1 MSEFK
6 GFITN
11 DLFAG
16 SYNALLTGDPKDR
29 TKGFVFV
36 EDDSDS
42 SFWEEFISQYY
53 PDEYTFR
60 TSSKSNKK
68 VAGKR
73 FLESIYETASSK
85 IIIAVDSDYDYIAA
99 KDKPEHAFNQSKYII
114 HTYGFSRESVQL
126 EKNSLQEFFRR
137 CKWTVSHNIDIIK
150 FLEEFSIVSF
160 DGLAKYLVL
169 LKRNDYNSKYQKDF
183 DSCFNVLNKELV
195 NEELYLDNSTIYNIN
210 TNLNDFFDDKG
221 ISAADISAEKVFLTS
236 ISINKDNAYRF
247 ISGHVFFDLINKIYL
262 DTIIQLKKKEV
273 DIVKNGLTGTEIG
286 NRIAQIM
293 NEFKDLFSFKAH
305 CNLYPINR
313 EDEVHKLILLDIK
326 NIKG

>member
-11 DLFAG
+11 HQFVG
-16 SYNALLTGDPKDR
+16 SYNAFLTGDAKDS

-60 TSSKSNKK
+60 TSSKSHQKIT
-68 VAGKR
+68 GKR

-99 KDKPEHAFNQSKYII
+99 KDIPEHAFNQSKYII

-137 CKWTVSHNIDIIK
+137 CKWTVSHNIDLIK
-150 FLEEFSIVSF
+150 FLDEFSRVSF
-160 DGLAKYLVL
+160 EGLAKYLVL
-169 LKRNDYNSKYQKDF
+169 LKRNNYNSKYQKDF

-195 NEELYLDNSTIYNIN
+195 NEELYLDNSIIYTIN
-210 TNLNDFFDDKG
+210 TNLNDFFDGKD
-221 ISAADISAEKVFLTS
+221 ISAADISAAKDFL
-236 ISINKDNAYRF
+236 ISICINKENAYRF

-273 DIVKNGLTGTEIG
+273 EIIKDGLTGTEIG
-286 NRIAQIM
+286 YRIAQIM
-293 NEFKDLFSFKAH
+293 TEFKDLFSFKAH
-305 CNLYPINR
+305 CHLYPINH
-313 EDEVHKLILLDIK
+313 EDEVHRLILLDIK

>member
-11 DLFAG
+11 HQFVG
-16 SYNALLTGDPKDR
+16 SYNAFLTGDIKDS

-60 TSSKSNKK
+60 TSSKSNQK
-68 VAGKR
+68 VTGKR
-73 FLESIYETASSK
+73 FLESIYGDASRK

-137 CKWTVSHNIDIIK
+137 CKWTVSHNVDLIK
-150 FLEEFSIVSF
+150 FLDDFSRVSF
-160 DGLAKYLVL
+160 EGLAKYCVL
-169 LKRNDYNSKYQKDF
+169 LKRNNYNSEYQKDF
-183 DSCFNVLNKELV
+183 DSCFNVLNQELV
-195 NEELYLDNSTIYNIN
+195 DEDLYLDNSITCTIN

-221 ISAADISAEKVFLTS
+221 ISATDISAAKGFLTS
-236 ISINKDNAYRF
+236 IYINEDNAYRF

-273 DIVKNGLTGTEIG
+273 GIIKSSLTGAEIG
-286 NRIAQIM
+286 NRVGQIKT
-293 NEFKDLFSFKAH
+293 EFKDLFSFKSH
-305 CNLYPINR
+305 CHLYPINH
-313 EDEVHKLILLDIK
+313 EDEVHRLILLDVK
-326 NIKG
+326 NIKD

>member
-11 DLFAG
+11 HQFAG
-16 SYNALLTGDPKDR
+16 SYNALLTGDPKDC

-36 EDDSDS
+36 EDDSDAN
-42 SFWEEFISQYY
+42 FWEEFISQYY

-60 TSSKSNKK
+60 TSSKSSQK
-68 VAGKR
+68 VTGKR
-73 FLESIYETASSK
+73 FLESIYDTASSK
-85 IIIAVDSDYDYIAA
+85 IIIAVDSDYDYIAS

-126 EKNSLQEFFRR
+126 EKNSLREFFRR

-160 DGLAKYLVL
+160 NGLAQYLVL
-169 LKRNDYNSKYQKDF
+169 LKRNDYDSKYQKDF
-183 DSCFNVLNKELV
+183 DICFNVLNERLV
-195 NEELYLDNSTIYNIN
+195 NEELYLDNSIINNIRN
-210 TNLNDFFDDKG
+210 NLDKFFDDKN
-221 ISAADISAEKVFLTS
+221 ISTANINDEKDFLIN
-236 ISINKDNAYRF
+236 ISINEYNAYRF
-247 ISGHVFFDLINKIYL
+247 ISGHVFFDLINKIYS

-273 DIVKNGLTGTEIG
+273 EIIKSSQVGKEIG
-286 NRIAQIM
+286 NRIAQM
-293 NEFKDLFSFKAH
+293 TTEFKDSFSFKTH

-326 NIKG
+326 NIKN